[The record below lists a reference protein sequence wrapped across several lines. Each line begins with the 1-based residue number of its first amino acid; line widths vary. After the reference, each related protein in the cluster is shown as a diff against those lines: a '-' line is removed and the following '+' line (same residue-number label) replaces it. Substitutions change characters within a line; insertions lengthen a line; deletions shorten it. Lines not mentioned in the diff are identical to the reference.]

1 MAQALKSVE
10 VSRRQV
16 RGAADGVTYVLEH
29 LVRVINEWAGRTN
42 GNITAR
48 SPVMR
53 EAGRFFT
60 RMVTRMKP
68 GFDLN
73 QRWFSGGLEPEL
85 KARIAKWKP
94 APTNLHIDWEG
105 FFDRAQ
111 ESLEAR
117 NVSPIARFRGFPE
130 EVQLSETDLV
140 EVWKKHKR
148 KTAIPWCDGYSFG
161 FTESSAQLDGENFT
175 VVGRNSPE
183 YISAGGWW
191 YEVQGG
197 RAVKLKDTRSGVAG
211 LIRTVPEMGRKFDP
225 PSFWTGGDRSI
236 SARKT
241 LAELVREFGAPT
253 ETKTVDLWF
262 PATPNLGG
270 GTEDFKLPVRYYWNP
285 GDRNYAAVYFAEGN
299 EREVV
304 FVTIYRKG
312 DHHYGAYFSSHAPIH
327 REGSEYFRYVAD
339 APGSDTLVL
348 FTGKDAREVVAPALG
363 ITWHPPG
370 GSRRESVSSLS
381 EVEKGFRPDLKL
393 KEVKNTE
400 SELRGVSRHALTHL
414 ETIRRSGFEDPE
426 GEELHDFLSNE
437 LFDRK
442 RGVPSIVQLTEQ
454 LLDEIAA
461 SQRRR
466 GRRR

>member
-16 RGAADGVTYVLEH
+16 KGAANGLTYILNH
-29 LVRVINEWAGRTN
+29 LVEVINEWAGRTN

-73 QRWFSGGLEPEL
+73 QGWFSGDLDPDL
-85 KARIAKWKP
+85 KARITKWKP
-94 APTNLHIDWEG
+94 APANLHIDWEG

-117 NVSPIARFRGFPE
+117 NVSPIARFRDRPD
-130 EVQLSETDLV
+130 EVRLSETDLV
-140 EVWKKHKR
+140 EIWKKHKR

-161 FTESSAQLDGENFT
+161 YTESSSQLGGGQMLGT
-175 VVGRNSPE
+175 LIVLGRNSPE
-183 YISAGGWW
+183 YIGAGGWW
-191 YEVQGG
+191 YEVRGD
-197 RAVKLKDTRSGVAG
+197 RAVKLKDARHGVAG
-211 LIRTVPEMGRKFDP
+211 LFRSVPEMGRKFDP

-236 SARKT
+236 SARKV
-241 LAELVREFGAPT
+241 LAELEREIGPPSA
-253 ETKTVDLWF
+253 TKTVDLWL
-262 PATPNLGG
+262 PSGPQLGS
-270 GTEDFKLPVRYYWNP
+270 GTEDFKLPARYYWNP
-285 GDRNYAAVYFAEGN
+285 GDQNYATVYFAEGS

-304 FVTIYRKG
+304 LVTISRKG
-312 DHHYGAYFSSHAPIH
+312 DHTDGRYFSSHAPIH
-327 REGSEYFRYVAD
+327 RDGSEYFRYVAD

-363 ITWHPPG
+363 VTWYPPG
-370 GSRRESVSSLS
+370 GSRESVSSLS

-393 KEVKNTE
+393 KQVKNAE

-426 GEELHDFLSNE
+426 G
-437 LFDRK
+437 
-442 RGVPSIVQLTEQ
+442 GGAP
-454 LLDEIAA
+454 
-461 SQRRR
+461 
-466 GRRR
+466 